1 MSGRIRLL
9 VSDIDGTLVRND
21 KSLSDDV
28 IAAVGR
34 VRKAGLMMS
43 LISARP
49 PSGMLWIAQRL
60 ELTNFIGAFNG
71 GTILCPDGAIVAA
84 ERLRPEC
91 AARALALLEHPAVTP
106 WLFSDGLWY
115 AQTLDGIYVPRER
128 RAANV
133 EPVISNN
140 FARLLARVDK
150 IVGVS
155 NDHAVLA
162 RLEASV
168 SATLGGD
175 ATVGRSQPYYLDIT
189 APAANKGDGL
199 SALARAAGVAL
210 DEVAVIGDQRNDLP
224 MFARAGLAIAMG
236 QGPSEVRAAADWV
249 TRSNEADGVAHA
261 IDELVLAE
269 APR

>member
-1 MSGRIRLL
+1 MSGRVRLL

-28 IAAVGR
+28 VAAVRR

-49 PSGMLWIAQRL
+49 PSGIMWIAQRL
-60 ELTNFIGAFNG
+60 QLTNVMGAFNG
-71 GTILCPDGAIVAA
+71 GTILCPNGAIVAA
-84 ERLRPEC
+84 ERLKPEC

-115 AQTLDGIYVPRER
+115 AQTIDGIYVPRER

-133 EPVISNN
+133 EPVITNN
-140 FARLLARVDK
+140 FAVLLARVDK

-155 NDHAVLA
+155 GDHAVLV
-162 RLEASV
+162 RLDATI
-168 SATLGGD
+168 SATLGRD
-175 ATVGRSQPYYLDIT
+175 ATVGRSQRYYLEIT

-224 MFARAGLAIAMG
+224 MFARAGLSIAMG
-236 QGPSEVRAAADWV
+236 QGPSDVRAAADRV
-249 TRSNEADGVAHA
+249 TRSNEEDGVASA
-261 IDELVLAE
+261 IDEIVLAE
-269 APR
+269 VTR